1 MEFKEYAETIERKLQ
16 RSFDIARD
24 HCISGARYDL
34 YAEFRMRNE
43 KFVVSKKAVIYA
55 FENNE
60 YCLMR
65 YLPVLTA
72 EDAAKFRDDIV
83 SAVMNLVKP
92 DGEHMSSVL
101 TGIIVYGDGG
111 EGAVREAAEA
121 VRRFRYH
128 RSFSLGFR
136 GWVDIRLLLVSLK
149 EGVVAANKR
158 GEQVSKVYGI

>member
-1 MEFKEYAETIERKLQ
+1 MEFNEYAGTIERKLQ

-24 HCISGARYDL
+24 HSLSGARYDL
-34 YAEFRMRNE
+34 FAEFRMRNE

-65 YLPVLTA
+65 YSPELSMDDTSRFA
-72 EDAAKFRDDIV
+72 DDIV
-83 SAVMNLVKP
+83 RAVSELVKP

-101 TGIIVYGDGG
+101 TGVLVFGDGRG
-111 EGAVREAAEA
+111 ETIAKSAEV

-128 RSFSLGFR
+128 RSFALGFR

-149 EGVVAANKR
+149 EGVIAANKR
-158 GEQVSKVYGI
+158 GEQVIKVYGI

>member
-1 MEFKEYAETIERKLQ
+1 MEFNEYAGTIERKLQ

-24 HCISGARYDL
+24 HSISGIRYDL
-34 YAEFRMRNE
+34 FAEFRMRNE
-43 KFVVSKKAVIYA
+43 KFILSKKAVIYA

-65 YLPVLTA
+65 YMPELA
-72 EDAAKFRDDIV
+72 ADDAAHFTDDIV
-83 SAVMNLVKP
+83 RAVVDLVKP

-101 TGIIVYGDGG
+101 TGVLVFGDG
-111 EGAVREAAEA
+111 REDTIVKAAEE

-136 GWVDIRLLLVSLK
+136 GWVDIRLLLVSL
-149 EGVVAANKR
+149 EGGVIAANKR

>member
-1 MEFKEYAETIERKLQ
+1 MDFKEYAESIERKLQ

-24 HCISGARYDL
+24 HSVSGARYDL

-43 KFVVSKKAVIYA
+43 RFILSKKAVIYA

-65 YLPVLTA
+65 YLPELAVQ
-72 EDAAKFRDDIV
+72 DAVRFTDDIV
-83 SAVMNLVKP
+83 AAVQELIKP
-92 DGEHMSSVL
+92 DSEHMSSIL
-101 TGIIVYGDGG
+101 TGIIVFGDGS
-111 EGAVREAAEA
+111 EGDVKEASAA

-149 EGVVAANKR
+149 EGVVAANKK

>member
-1 MEFKEYAETIERKLQ
+1 MEFKEYAGTIERKLQ

-24 HCISGARYDL
+24 HSINGARYDL
-34 YAEFRMRNE
+34 FAEFRMRNE
-43 KFVVSKKAVIYA
+43 RFILSKKAVIYA

-65 YLPVLTA
+65 YLPELTP
-72 EDAAKFRDDIV
+72 EYAALFMDDIV
-83 SAVMNLVKP
+83 DAVVDLVRP

-101 TGIIVYGDGG
+101 TGVIVFG
-111 EGAVREAAEA
+111 EGSGDAIAKAAEE
-121 VRRFRYH
+121 VRKFRYH

-136 GWVDIRLLLVSLK
+136 GWTDIRLLLVSLK
-149 EGVVAANKR
+149 EGVIAANKR

>member
-1 MEFKEYAETIERKLQ
+1 MEFNEYAGTIERKLQ

-24 HCISGARYDL
+24 HSISGARYDL
-34 YAEFRMRNE
+34 FAEFRMRNE
-43 KFVVSKKAVIYA
+43 KFILSRKAVIYA

-65 YLPVLTA
+65 YMPEL
-72 EDAAKFRDDIV
+72 AAGDVPRYTDDIV
-83 SAVMNLVKP
+83 RAVVELVKP

-101 TGIIVYGDGG
+101 TGVLVFGDGK
-111 EGAVREAAEA
+111 EDIIAKAAED
-121 VRRFRYH
+121 VRKFRYH

-149 EGVVAANKR
+149 EGVIAANKR

>member
-1 MEFKEYAETIERKLQ
+1 MEFKEYAGTIERKLQ

-24 HCISGARYDL
+24 HSINGARYDL
-34 YAEFRMRNE
+34 FAEFRMRNE
-43 KFVVSKKAVIYA
+43 RFILSKKAVIYA

-65 YLPVLTA
+65 YLPELTP
-72 EDAAKFRDDIV
+72 EDAALFMDDIV
-83 SAVMNLVKP
+83 GAVVDLVRP

-101 TGIIVYGDGG
+101 TGVIVFG
-111 EGAVREAAEA
+111 EGSGGAIAKAAEE
-121 VRRFRYH
+121 VRKFRYH

-136 GWVDIRLLLVSLK
+136 GWTDIRLLLVSLK
-149 EGVVAANKR
+149 EGVIAANKR